1 MLRLFG
7 VSRLKFR
14 SWAIVAQIERRRKVL
29 IIALSGAENF
39 ADASR
44 SPIPPVAGQRELPPQ
59 ALTVALTVPSK
70 VKPAFTGKASGAI
83 HRLPMSHAATVI
95 TSAAK
100 KQNQYYNDQN
110 QFHDKL
116 QCAGF
121 E

>member
-1 MLRLFG
+1 MSYCSPNRE
-7 VSRLKFR
+7 
-14 SWAIVAQIERRRKVL
+14 AQEGFNNRAQRRRKL
-29 IIALSGAENF
+29 RRRE
-39 ADASR
+39 
-44 SPIPPVAGQRELPPQ
+44 PIPPVAGQRELPPQ